1 MSPTA
6 LDEQVTPRIRKLD
19 PGVVNKIAAGEVI
32 ERPASVVK
40 ELLDNSLDAG
50 ATRIDVD
57 IVAGGSELIRV
68 VDNGSGIHPDDLVLA
83 VTSHATSK
91 IHSAD
96 DLFHVRTYGFRG
108 EALASIAEV
117 SHLLI
122 RSRQTDAERG
132 CEVTVTAGEMASV
145 VPCGCPTGTTIEIR
159 QLFCSTPV
167 RRKFMKTPGTEF
179 SHIVEQF
186 TRMALAQPAV
196 HMTLTHNARTL
207 FELPATTNLRE
218 RLKAFYGDELVAQLI
233 PVESEFDGT
242 RLTGFVGHP
251 SLSKST
257 RKGQH
262 LFLNGRWIQDRSLQ
276 HAIQEAYRGLLM
288 VGRQPITFLYLELSP
303 DGVDVNVHPTKIE
316 VRFRDSQSHYRQI
329 LSTIR
334 KTFLGMNL
342 ESRFR
347 LSEETGDQGRSSS
360 AARSSSGPTFSPY
373 VAPSDIRPPSGPPKT
388 SGYAPPAPLSRA
400 DHTGGES
407 SMATPADRQRETVEW
422 AKEAI
427 SHAREQSPSTRGNA
441 PPARESGTGNWST
454 DLVKTLA
461 PHALPSDSP
470 PSTDDAAKVQAEAAD
485 QTTEAT
491 ELPADSQQVFPPSGE
506 MLWAADQLP
515 AAEHQ
520 AIQVLDCYLVVET
533 EGGLT
538 VIDQHALH
546 ERIIYE
552 TLRPRVLAGTVESQ
566 RLLVPMPIELS
577 PAGTALLVDHREVL
591 SRLGFGI
598 EDFGRNTILV
608 TRYPVMLARS
618 DWLQIVKDLA
628 DHLADAA
635 QEPSRR
641 DIIDHLLHRMSCRA
655 AVKAGQKLTSEEI
668 ESLLA
673 QRHYI
678 DDAHHCPH
686 GRPTALVL
694 SRETLD
700 RQFGRLG

>member
-6 LDEQVTPRIRKLD
+6 IRENLAPRIHRLD

-57 IVAGGSELIRV
+57 VVAGGSELIRV
-68 VDNGSGIHPDDLVLA
+68 ADNGSGIHPDDLILA

-91 IHSAD
+91 IRSAD

-122 RSRQTDAERG
+122 RSRRADAERG
-132 CEVTVTAGEMASV
+132 CEVTVTAGELSPV
-145 VPCGCPTGTTIEIR
+145 VPSGCPTGTTIEIR

-186 TRMALAQPAV
+186 TRMALAQPSV

-207 FELPATTNLRE
+207 FELPTTTNILE

-233 PVESEFDGT
+233 PVESELDGT

-251 SLSKST
+251 SLNKST

-276 HAIQEAYRGLLM
+276 HAVQESYRGLLM

-303 DGVDVNVHPTKIE
+303 DCVDVNVHPTKIE
-316 VRFRDSQSHYRQI
+316 VRFRDGQSHYRQI

-334 KTFLGMNL
+334 KKFLSMNL
-342 ESRFR
+342 ESRFHLNGEKGER
-347 LSEETGDQGRSSS
+347 PGTGGQDR
-360 AARSSSGPTFSPY
+360 ASSGPTFAPY
-373 VAPSDIRPPSGPPKT
+373 APSPSMKPSNAGPST
-388 SGYAPPAPLSRA
+388 TYTPPAPLSRDEA
-400 DHTGGES
+400 GGVAS
-407 SMATPADRQRETVEW
+407 PTNRPPVPPAASPDELQREMAQW
-422 AKEAI
+422 AKGAL
-427 SHAREQSPSTRGNA
+427 SQAREQTSTPRGYSP
-441 PPARESGTGNWST
+441 PPREQGAGNWST
-454 DLVKTLA
+454 ELVKTLA
-461 PHALPSDSP
+461 PHVTPVDSTAPPAEAQDANPPLADALPI
-470 PSTDDAAKVQAEAAD
+470 
-485 QTTEAT
+485 
-491 ELPADSQQVFPPSGE
+491 GE
-506 MLWAADQLP
+506 TLWAPHQLP
-515 AAEHQ
+515 PAEHR

-577 PAGTALLVDHREVL
+577 PAATALLVDHQEVL

-618 DWLQIVKDLA
+618 DWRQIIKDLA
-628 DHLADAA
+628 DHLAEAA

-655 AVKAGQKLTSEEI
+655 AVKAGQKLTPEEI

-673 QRHYI
+673 QRHHI

-694 SRETLD
+694 SREILD